1 MHNNKEDEVEEE
13 VGSSPEVRFSGLFQG
28 FRLRERANEWFSS
41 RSLTSR
47 HTPLSE
53 RLEQPCLG
61 TTLMGSS
68 LVSFRGFY
76 PTRPPPSRRRLL
88 QQGCAWN
95 RLRFLE
101 SPGSFLDPKQTFK
114 SKSLLT
120 GSFKVILCAKLL
132 KPQLFGIFQKQA
144 PGGCF
149 SKVLVL
155 IIYMWQ
161 TGRFVTKQGHFQARF
176 CSKVRALSTQL

>member
-13 VGSSPEVRFSGLFQG
+13 VGSSPGVRFCSLFQG
-28 FRLRERANEWFSS
+28 FRLRGRANECFSS

-53 RLEQPCLG
+53 RLEQPCSG
-61 TTLMGSS
+61 TTLMGSC

-76 PTRPPPSRRRLL
+76 PTRPPPSRRRLWE
-88 QQGCAWN
+88 QGCAWN

-101 SPGSFLDPKQTFK
+101 SPGSFLGPKQTFK
-114 SKSLLT
+114 SKSLQT

-132 KPQLFGIFQKQA
+132 KPQLFGAVNYRDFLEAGPWSPFLESPGSFSGPESCLHLPYLHSRSKFQ
-144 PGGCF
+144 
-149 SKVLVL
+149 
-155 IIYMWQ
+155 
-161 TGRFVTKQGHFQARF
+161 
-176 CSKVRALSTQL
+176 